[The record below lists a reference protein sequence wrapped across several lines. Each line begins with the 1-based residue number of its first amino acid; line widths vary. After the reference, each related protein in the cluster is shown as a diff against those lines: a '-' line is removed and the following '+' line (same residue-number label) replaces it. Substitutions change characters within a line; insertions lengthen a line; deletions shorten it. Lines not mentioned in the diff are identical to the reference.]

1 MLQMIGITLLMLDL
15 VSGVKLKI
23 VSPLCSQLRVLLCCC
38 CSAAVVVVVESPRLA
53 PIIKTRA
60 EIDSDTSGWRVI
72 TNTHLLNPGLPSVYQ
87 IKAL

>member
-38 CSAAVVVVVESPRLA
+38 CSAPVVVVVESL
-53 PIIKTRA
+53 RA
-60 EIDSDTSGWRVI
+60 
-72 TNTHLLNPGLPSVYQ
+72 
-87 IKAL
+87 

>member
-1 MLQMIGITLLMLDL
+1 MLQIMAITLLMLDL

-38 CSAAVVVVVESPRLA
+38 CSAVVVVVESPRLA

-72 TNTHLLNPGLPSVYQ
+72 NNTHLLNPAS
-87 IKAL
+87 IC